1 MTPEEKNAMP
11 ARGGGDG
18 LILDF
23 RFVIESSIQALGGE
37 EIRQADGR

>member
-1 MTPEEKNAMP
+1 MP

-23 RFVIESSIQALGGE
+23 RFVIESSIQALGGRRFDRRMGG
-37 EIRQADGR
+37 EIEDGQ